1 MPSSEHPDLIVIG
14 DGIVGLS
21 CARALKRAGMRPLL
35 LGHRREGRASPAAG
49 GFLAP
54 TIEAT
59 HGGALDF
66 ALAARDGYR
75 HFLEG
80 LGEQTGVEVP
90 LHLDGIVRLAAAE
103 EECAALR
110 RDEGPW
116 ARWLEAHEVGA
127 LEPALHTTF
136 GGLLHHADGLAD
148 NVALLEALERALVLD
163 GVPRVDAG
171 ARRLDFVAGGVTVH
185 TTDGERLSCA
195 TVVLAAGAWA
205 PLVEGLPEPSLPV
218 TPLRGQM
225 LALEGIHVS
234 RPVYARGIYLAPR
247 FRQGVT
253 IVGSTSEDIGF
264 QPGTTADTID
274 RFAEVARRL
283 LPTTRH
289 VRADAWSGLRPMT
302 PDGLPIIGVDRTAP
316 SLIYACGH
324 SRNGILL
331 APLTGDVVARL
342 AAGSPPGF
350 DLSPFRPDRFH

>member
-1 MPSSEHPDLIVIG
+1 MPSSEHPDLVVVG
-14 DGIVGLS
+14 DGIVGLA
-21 CARALKRAGMRPLL
+21 CARALRRAGMRPLL

-75 HFLEG
+75 RYLEE
-80 LGEQTGVEVP
+80 LREQTGLDVP
-90 LHLDGIVRLAAAE
+90 LHLDGILRLAASE

-110 RDEGPW
+110 RDEGLW
-116 ARWLEAHEVGA
+116 AHWLQAHEVGV
-127 LEPALHTTF
+127 LEPALHAPF
-136 GGLLHHADGLAD
+136 GGLLHPSDGLAD
-148 NVALLEALERALVLD
+148 NVALLEALERALALD
-163 GVPRVDAG
+163 GVPHVVAG
-171 ARRLDFVAGGVTVH
+171 ARRLEFVPGGVTVH
-185 TTDGERLSCA
+185 TTDGGHLSCA
-195 TVVLAAGAWA
+195 MVVLAAGAWA
-205 PLVEGLPEPSLPV
+205 PLVEGLPTPLPV
-218 TPLRGQM
+218 FPLRGQM
-225 LALEGIHVS
+225 LALVGIHVS
-234 RPVYARGIYLAPR
+234 RPVYARGLYLAPR

-264 QPGTTADTID
+264 QPGTTADTIA
-274 RFAEVARRL
+274 RFEEVARRL
-283 LPTTRH
+283 LPSTDH

-302 PDGLPIIGVDRTAP
+302 PDGLPILGVDRTTP

-350 DLSPFRPDRFH
+350 DLSPFRADRFH